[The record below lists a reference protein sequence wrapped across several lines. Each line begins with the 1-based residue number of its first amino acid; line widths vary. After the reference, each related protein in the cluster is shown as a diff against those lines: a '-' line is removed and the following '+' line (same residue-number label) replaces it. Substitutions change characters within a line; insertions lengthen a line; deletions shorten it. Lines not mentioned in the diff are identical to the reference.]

1 MKPQLSPTW
10 DTEPVGLPQAIPVK
24 GGSPGIIPSEL
35 MLLRLKF
42 IKKNFKRSR
51 KEKLVSL
58 YRQTGT
64 NR

>member
-42 IKKNFKRSR
+42 IKKSFKRSR
-51 KEKLVSL
+51 KEKL
-58 YRQTGT
+58 G
-64 NR
+64 